1 MKVAIF
7 DFFLT
12 SLEILNHDSAGVNK
26 RRVNSKTKR
35 NNFFLRIF
43 RCFSKNF
50 KETKTILYNFTDTSL
65 FGYFYLNLTIF
76 LEKMTG
82 KKDVLVI
89 GAGPAGM
96 VTVAALKEHCNVKVI
111 INQREIIK
119 MNPKFSLKITSS
131 N

>member
-1 MKVAIF
+1 MA
-7 DFFLT
+7 
-12 SLEILNHDSAGVNK
+12 
-26 RRVNSKTKR
+26 
-35 NNFFLRIF
+35 LRIVKLKSLKQF
-43 RCFSKNF
+43 CR
-50 KETKTILYNFTDTSL
+50 ILKILHYSDIFI
-65 FGYFYLNLTIF
+65 LTLPFF